1 MIKTYICVIILV
13 YYFKRGENLKHSF
26 KKVME
31 NTQVNYKIG
40 FKDIAKTFIELV
52 SGKKSEQSKS
62 EEETEKRIKEIEKIE
77 NQIGATERINSLTS
91 ELENHKESKIR
102 KRTPKVEKNQSQ
114 ITINKSQKQDIKKG
128 EEEKIQEI

>member
-1 MIKTYICVIILV
+1 
-13 YYFKRGENLKHSF
+13 
-26 KKVME
+26 ME

-40 FKDIAKTFIELV
+40 FKDIAKTFIELL

-77 NQIGATERINSLTS
+77 NQIGATERINLLTN
-91 ELENHKESKIR
+91 ELENHKESKTK
-102 KRTPKVEKNQSQ
+102 KRTPKVEKNQPQ
-114 ITINKSQKQDIKKG
+114 KTINKSQKQDIKKD

>member
-114 ITINKSQKQDIKKG
+114 ITINKSQKQDIKKD

>member
-52 SGKKSEQSKS
+52 SGKKAEQSKS

-114 ITINKSQKQDIKKG
+114 ITINKSQKQDIKKD